1 MAAAVGGVV
10 RTGKESDVSVHTARF
25 RAPTAAKLRQCLA
38 SDPYTSEFLFVG
50 EGWVGVR
57 GKGRPGTRD
66 S

>member
-1 MAAAVGGVV
+1 MAAVVGGVV
-10 RTGKESDVSVHTARF
+10 RTGHDWDVCVHTARF

-38 SDPYTSEFLFVG
+38 SDPYTSEFLVVG